1 MNDGWQISGFQYLT
15 VAPWCCQMNSVLSLA
30 SITLYLMYV
39 MLCVSKDVEKAG
51 KRWRWPA
58 LGSGWSELASNYQ
71 CSRSKFLPELS
82 IALCRRWSCKKETG
96 DVRNAVVLCA
106 NRKVVCLVLFCEKQL
121 SAEYAKLYT
130 ECAKCDAQIA
140 LCACTKEVCT
150 VCRAECACK
159 KETLN

>member
-1 MNDGWQISGFQYLT
+1 MNDRWQISGFQYLAI
-15 VAPWCCQMNSVLSLA
+15 APWRCQMNVVLCLA

-39 MLCVSKDVEKAG
+39 MLCYVSRDVEKAG

-96 DVRNAVVLCA
+96 DVHSAVLLCA
-106 NRKVVCLVLFCEKQL
+106 NRKVVCLVLLCEKQL
-121 SAEYAKLYT
+121 CTEYAMLYT
-130 ECAKCDAQIA
+130 VRKVQCANC
-140 LCACTKEVCT
+140 LVC
-150 VCRAECACK
+150 VHK
-159 KETLN
+159 KSVGLEGKNVL

>member
-1 MNDGWQISGFQYLT
+1 MDDKWQISGFQYLP
-15 VAPWCCQMNSVLSLA
+15 VAPWRCQMNVILCLA

-96 DVRNAVVLCA
+96 AVHNVVLLCA
-106 NRKVVCLVLFCEKQL
+106 NRKVVCLVLLCEKQL
-121 SAEYAKLYT
+121 CAEYAVLYT
-130 ECAKCDAQIA
+130 VRKVQIA